1 MQIRS
6 SFLKKMFPIF
16 VLQFVSVIILVVTVL
31 IIKFFFNN
39 MFTEIKYLHNEYL
52 DSETSV
58 KEVVETKMN
67 LSSKEHLSVG
77 SAIKTNA
84 SLFENKFVE
93 NKFALPINSGVISST
108 YGYRSDPFTQ
118 KTKMHKGIDIAAE
131 YGTLIYAV
139 ADGEVSY
146 VGFDEYGFGNYLSI
160 KHSNT
165 LKTLYGHCSE
175 ILVSVGESVTK
186 GQPIAK
192 VGNSGVTTGSHLHF
206 EIRIDGNCVNP
217 LWYIDFGD

>member
-1 MQIRS
+1 
-6 SFLKKMFPIF
+6 
-16 VLQFVSVIILVVTVL
+16 
-31 IIKFFFNN
+31 
-39 MFTEIKYLHNEYL
+39 
-52 DSETSV
+52 
-58 KEVVETKMN
+58 
-67 LSSKEHLSVG
+67 
-77 SAIKTNA
+77 
-84 SLFENKFVE
+84 
-93 NKFALPINSGVISST
+93 
-108 YGYRSDPFTQ
+108 
-118 KTKMHKGIDIAAE
+118 MHKGIDIAAE

-175 ILVSVGESVTK
+175 ILVSVGEGVTE